1 MIPELRKKFNS
12 SFKQEVYENFI
23 RDLETFTY
31 YPIDFRVSETPLF
44 LTDELTKKL
53 YEASEDLLKQLNSE
67 DFKLK
72 SENAVP
78 KELKAPNET
87 PHPHFLCLDFA
98 VTKDDSGE
106 FIPKLIELQGFPSL
120 FSYQYYLDK
129 IVRRHFEIPDNFSS
143 FFNGLEGENYIEL
156 LRKVILGN
164 KDPQQVILMEIDPPH
179 QKTRVDF
186 ACTEEL
192 TGIKTVNL
200 SDVIK
205 RGKKLFYQNNGK
217 EIPIERIYNRVI
229 FDEIQRKN
237 FKFNFSFADKLDVEW
252 AGHPNWF
259 FKISK
264 YSLPSLQGKY
274 VPRCYFLNELEKYP
288 DDLDKFVLK
297 PLFSFAGLGVE
308 VDVTK
313 EKLDKI
319 SDRSNY
325 ILQEKVEYA
334 PLIETP
340 DEPAKVEI
348 RLMIL
353 WDEKPMLAT
362 NLIRTSKGKMM
373 GVDFNKNKTW
383 VGSNLAYQPKV
394 LYK

>member
-1 MIPELRKKFNS
+1 MIPELRKKYN
-12 SFKQEVYENFI
+12 ENFNQKTYDAFI
-23 RDLETFTY
+23 KDLETFTY

-44 LTDELTKKL
+44 LSDDLSYKLDDASNELIN
-53 YEASEDLLKQLNSE
+53 QLNN
-67 DFKLK
+67 DAFKKK
-72 SENAVP
+72 SLNAIP
-78 KELKAPNET
+78 KNLIDPNDT
-87 PHPHFLCLDFA
+87 DHPHFLCLDFA
-98 VTKDDSGE
+98 VTKDEHGN
-106 FIPKLIELQGFPSL
+106 FTPMLIELQGFPSL

-129 IVRRHFEIPDNFSS
+129 IVRKHFDVPENFTS
-143 FFNGLEGENYIEL
+143 FFSGLDGKQYIEL
-156 LRKVILGN
+156 LRKVILAD
-164 KDPQQVILMEIDPPH
+164 KDPKHVILMEINPPQ

-200 SDVIK
+200 ADVVK
-205 RGKKLFYQNNGK
+205 RGRKLFYHENRK
-217 EIPIERIYNRVI
+217 EIQIERIYNRVI
-229 FDEIQRKN
+229 YDEVERKN
-237 FKFNFSFADKLDVEW
+237 FKFNFSFTDDLDVEW

-264 YSLPSLQGKY
+264 YSLPSLTGKY
-274 VPRCYFLNELEKYP
+274 VPRCYFLNELDKYP
-288 DDLDKFVLK
+288 DALDKFVLK

-308 VDVTK
+308 VDVTT
-313 EKLDKI
+313 EMLDKI

-334 PLIETP
+334 PMIETP
-340 DEPAKVEI
+340 DEHAKVEI

-353 WDEKPMLAT
+353 WDDKPILAT

-383 VGSNLAYQPKV
+383 VGSNLAYRKAP
-394 LYK
+394 

>member
-1 MIPELRKKFNS
+1 MITELRKKYNNS
-12 SFKQEVYENFI
+12 FDPKIYEAFI
-23 RDLETFTY
+23 NDLKTFTH

-44 LTDELTKKL
+44 LDSDLTGKFI
-53 YEASEDLLKQLNSE
+53 EASDDLINQLSDE
-67 DFKLK
+67 TFKKK
-72 SENAVP
+72 SSNAIP
-78 KELKAPNET
+78 KNLIVPNED

-98 VTKDDSGE
+98 VTKDESGS
-106 FIPKLIELQGFPSL
+106 FTPKLIELQGFPSL
-120 FSYQYYLDK
+120 FSYQYFLDK
-129 IVRRHFEIPDNFSS
+129 IVRRHFEIPKGFSS
-143 FFNGLEGENYIEL
+143 FFSRLDGEKYIQL
-156 LRKVILGN
+156 LRKVILSDH
-164 KDPQQVILMEIDPPH
+164 DPKNVILLEIDPLQ

-192 TGIKTVNL
+192 VGIKTVNL

-205 RGKKLFYQNNGK
+205 RGKKLFYSDHGK
-217 EIPIERIYNRVI
+217 EFAIERIYNRVI
-229 FDEIQRKN
+229 YDELERKN
-237 FKFNFSFADKLDVEW
+237 FKFNFSFSDDLNVEW

-264 YSLPSLQGKY
+264 YSLPSLSGKY

-288 DDLDKFVLK
+288 DDLENFVLK

-313 EKLDKI
+313 EMLDKV
-319 SDRSNY
+319 SDKSNY

-340 DEPAKVEI
+340 DGYAKVEV
-348 RLMIL
+348 RLMFL
-353 WDEKPMLAT
+353 WDKQPILAT
-362 NLIRTSKGKMM
+362 NLVRTSKGKMM

-383 VGSNLAYQPKV
+383 VGSNLAYHP
-394 LYK
+394 